1 MVSIICTL
9 QTYDIT
15 RSDFFRIYYHL
26 RRFRIC
32 VIIII
37 IIISAIRN
45 YEMFF
50 FQ

>member
-37 IIISAIRN
+37 ISAIRN

-50 FQ
+50 FL